1 MKPLPGG
8 EDDETAALE
17 AEFEAA
23 AAADAEA
30 MGALRERAARERARG
45 RALRNQRAVWEAVLE
60 QRILLQRCLQARGAA
75 LVMMRWRPATVIW
88 VFVPR
93 GTVMLVLCLRSAVCM
108 PRGVNADNTAWPHT
122 RC

>member
-1 MKPLPGG
+1 MPGG

-30 MGALRERAARERARG
+30 VGALRERAARERSRG

-60 QRILLQRCLQARGAA
+60 QRILLQRCLQARAGALA
-75 LVMMRWRPATVIW
+75 VICLKC
-88 VFVPR
+88 VF
-93 GTVMLVLCLRSAVCM
+93 
-108 PRGVNADNTAWPHT
+108 
-122 RC
+122 